1 MSVFFFF
8 PMITV
13 LYAMFGR
20 DQIKTDLDKEETEK
34 LDTRLETIKQKES
47 LNKNKKPSEESNLE
61 LTVASKNVGP
71 DEKVPQGLEKL
82 EWEPIEIEYIEA
94 RIQILLIDANLKQCH
109 TMGCVLP
116 FIVCRTEMCTH
127 VDI

>member
-1 MSVFFFF
+1 MDAIEQRLVD
-8 PMITV
+8 T
-13 LYAMFGR
+13 L
-20 DQIKTDLDKEETEK
+20 DQNKE
-34 LDTRLETIKQKES
+34 
-47 LNKNKKPSEESNLE
+47 PSEESNLE

-109 TMGCVLP
+109 PYTMDCV
-116 FIVCRTEMCTH
+116 FSFCRVQRIEIHTH
-127 VDI
+127 VDIPYN